1 MKYCSQCGHAVEH
14 KIPEGDNRSRAICN
28 HCKTIHYINPK
39 IVAGTI
45 PVFESK
51 VLLCKRAIEP
61 RLGLWTLPAGFME
74 MQETAT
80 QAAIRETWE
89 EALAEVAIDGI
100 YTIISIPHIGQVH
113 IFFRASLT
121 EGKFGVGNESLET
134 NLFSEEDV
142 PWNEIAFP
150 TVKKT
155 LRHFFND
162 RKKNKFPVHT
172 TEIIH
177 DRLKL

>member
-1 MKYCSQCGHAVEH
+1 MKYCNQCGHSLQQKV
-14 KIPEGDNRSRAICN
+14 PEGDNRLRAVCN
-28 HCKTIHYINPK
+28 HCNTIHYINPK

-45 PVFESK
+45 PVHQSK
-51 VLLCKRAIEP
+51 ILLCKRAIEP
-61 RLGLWTLPAGFME
+61 RFGLWTLPAGFME
-74 MQETAT
+74 MQETTT

-89 EALAEVAIDGI
+89 EAVARVKIDGI
-100 YTIISIPHIGQVH
+100 YTMISVPHIGQVH
-113 IFFRASLT
+113 IFFRAT
-121 EGKFGVGNESLET
+121 IADGKFGVGNESLAT
-134 NLFSEEDV
+134 SLFSEEDI

-155 LRHFFND
+155 LKHFFED
-162 RKKNKFPVHT
+162 RKNNTFPVHT